1 MNAPPYQ
8 GDDLPQNDTKSVDAS
23 RDKLTIDTDAARLA
37 EMGYTQE
44 MERGFSKWTLLGVS
58 FALTNSWFGISA
70 SLVTGISSGGPIV
83 TVYGIII
90 IAIINGCVAI
100 SLSELVSAMP
110 NSGGQYFWASEL
122 APKKYAKFLAYTT
135 GAIGYAGSLFTCA
148 SVALAIGSALMGMIQ
163 LNHPSLVIE
172 RWMVFIA
179 YQIFNLFAWLF
190 NCWGKTLPAVGS
202 FFLYVSLV
210 SMITITITVLA
221 TSSPKQNARFVFANF
236 VNNTGWESNAIAF
249 IVGLI
254 NPNWSFACLDS
265 ATHLAEEVPRPER
278 NIPFAIMGTVAIG
291 FSTAF
296 IYSIS
301 MFFSMNNLDE
311 LVFSSTLVPIL
322 ELYYQATGSK
332 AGATFLEFM
341 VCFTGLGC
349 QIACHTWQARLCWSF
364 ARDRGLPGS
373 RFWSQ
378 VHPKMGIPFYAH
390 SMSCFVVALLG
401 LLYIGSTTAF
411 NSMVTACI
419 VLLYISYA
427 IPIVLL
433 LMKGRNNIKRGPFWL
448 GGFGLTANI
457 VTLVWTLFTLVMY
470 SFPYGKPVTA
480 GSMNYVSAVYA
491 VVFVLVI
498 GYWFLR
504 GHRTFRSKDERV
516 VDAGHLTHNIPQASN

>member
-1 MNAPPYQ
+1 MSVPPYQ
-8 GDDLPQNDTKSVDAS
+8 GDDIPRNEIKSVDAS
-23 RDKLTIDTDAARLA
+23 RDELSVDSDAARLA

-83 TVYGIII
+83 TVYGIVI
-90 IAIINGCVAI
+90 IAIINGCVAV

-122 APKKYAKFLAYTT
+122 SPKKYANFLAYTT

-163 LNHPSLVIE
+163 LNHPNLVIE
-172 RWMVFIA
+172 RWMLLPIRFSCVHDHHYHHSACNIFPETKC
-179 YQIFNLFAWLF
+179 QIRVCKLCQQYWMGIKRDRLHF
-190 NCWGKTLPAVGS
+190 
-202 FFLYVSLV
+202 
-210 SMITITITVLA
+210 
-221 TSSPKQNARFVFANF
+221 
-236 VNNTGWESNAIAF
+236 
-249 IVGLI
+249 
-254 NPNWSFACLDS
+254 
-265 ATHLAEEVPRPER
+265 PRPER

-291 FSTAF
+291 FFTAF

-341 VCFTGLGC
+341 ICFTGLGC

-373 RFWSQ
+373 HLWSQ

-427 IPIVLL
+427 VPITLL
-433 LMKGRNNIKRGPFWL
+433 LIKGRNNIKHGPFWL
-448 GGFGLTANI
+448 GGFGLAANI
-457 VTLVWTLFTLVMY
+457 VTLIWTLFTLIMY

-491 VVFVLVI
+491 VVFVLVF

-516 VDAGHLTHNIPQASN
+516 VEAEHLTNHIPQASN